1 MLVSYQPMNF
11 AKIGKSDITGSNIW
25 DDTTKQIKICQVVRL
40 IIPAT
45 ATDPQDGRHQRRTCF
60 DFRLCLSAGFEITDT
75 NLGAGSVG
83 AGAGSAGVTSYVEA
97 CKCAGTPTFTCGEC

>member
-1 MLVSYQPMNF
+1 M
-11 AKIGKSDITGSNIW
+11 
-25 DDTTKQIKICQVVRL
+25 

-45 ATDPQDGRHQRRTCF
+45 ATDPKMVVIKDERVLTLDF
-60 DFRLCLSAGFEITDT
+60 DLSAGFEITDT

-97 CKCAGTPTFTCGEC
+97 CKCDGTPTFTCGEC